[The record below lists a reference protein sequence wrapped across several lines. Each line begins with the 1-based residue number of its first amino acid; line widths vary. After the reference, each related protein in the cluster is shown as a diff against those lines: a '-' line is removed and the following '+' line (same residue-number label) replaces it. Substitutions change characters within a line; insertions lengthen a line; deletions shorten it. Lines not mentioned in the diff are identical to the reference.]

1 MALGGFGRHLHR
13 MHDAAKA
20 DVRPDDARA
29 RVALEQRLHLRQ
41 IRRFGVGLRE
51 RHVDVV
57 VKDDDQPALGG
68 ELENPIER
76 RIGQARGLA
85 GDLRGHEFLVDAEL
99 ADAGED
105 AGERLAARGG
115 CDRRAYM
122 SAGLNPVIIGSKRAC
137 SSFGSDAIRAGDERI
152 GERVVVERRVALQV
166 VGRRELAGVAVR
178 PLLLQR
184 DAEQGRTADAAA
196 HDLQELPDVDALLD
210 VVRQVKVR
218 IVECVGRLRLE
229 LPAEHAAR
237 QEQQR
242 DGERRA

>member
-1 MALGGFGRHLHR
+1 MN
-13 MHDAAKA
+13 DAAKT

-29 RVALEQRLHLRQ
+29 RMALEQRLHLRE
-41 IRRFGVGLRE
+41 IHRLGIGLCE

-57 VKDDDQPALGG
+57 VEDDDEPALGG
-68 ELENPIER
+68 EVENPIER

-85 GDLRGHEFLVDAEL
+85 GNLRGHEFLVDAEL

-105 AGERLAARGG
+105 AGEGLQHAADVIDGIHVRRVEPGDHRIEARLLLLRE
-115 CDRRAYM
+115 RA
-122 SAGLNPVIIGSKRAC
+122 IG
-137 SSFGSDAIRAGDERI
+137 AGDERI

-184 DAEQGRTADAAA
+184 DAEQRRTADAAA

-210 VVRQVKVR
+210 VVGQVKVR
-218 IVECVGRLRLE
+218 IVEGVGRLRLE
-229 LPAEHAAR
+229 LPPEHAAG

-242 DGERRA
+242 DGDARA